1 MNSLFLGNKEQREQP
16 RFPEQ
21 CVVVF
26 NVKGKPYGYYL
37 TVYPSTED
45 NIGEMIEAFKQQLE
59 SQGEEVIDY
68 QIGIFQGI
76 YIQNVLPTPRALS

>member
-1 MNSLFLGNKEQREQP
+1 MTPLLFDSKEQP
-16 RFPEQ
+16 KSSEQ
-21 CVVVF
+21 CVVLF

-45 NIGEMIEAFKQQLE
+45 NIDELIEAFKQQLE

-76 YIQNVLPTPRALS
+76 CIQNVCPTP